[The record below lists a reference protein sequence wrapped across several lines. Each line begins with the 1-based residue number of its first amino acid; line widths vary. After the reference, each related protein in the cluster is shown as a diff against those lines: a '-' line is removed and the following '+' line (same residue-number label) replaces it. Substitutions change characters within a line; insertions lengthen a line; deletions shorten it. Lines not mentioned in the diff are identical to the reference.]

1 MSIWLY
7 NVLVFSQNDIF
18 CIFCMVFDAWK
29 VEIIKTIGIIA
40 IIATIGIIATIATI
54 ETIATIVAIIIT

>member
-29 VEIIKTIGIIA
+29 VEIIETIGVIETIA
-40 IIATIGIIATIATI
+40 IIATILT
-54 ETIATIVAIIIT
+54 IIIT

>member
-29 VEIIKTIGIIA
+29 VEIIGAIEDIETIGI
-40 IIATIGIIATIATI
+40 IATI

>member
-29 VEIIKTIGIIA
+29 VEIIETIGVIVIIETIGIIL
-40 IIATIGIIATIATI
+40 T
-54 ETIATIVAIIIT
+54 IIIT

>member
-18 CIFCMVFDAWK
+18 YIFCMVFDAWK
-29 VEIIKTIGIIA
+29 VEIIETIGVIAIIETIA
-40 IIATIGIIATIATI
+40 IIATIL
-54 ETIATIVAIIIT
+54 AIIIT